1 MGLLVWQVESDPE
14 KESLESFAYFV
25 QRLTNYGLRKYI
37 YLPCQV
43 KTRCIFQSP
52 SILEEDVFP
61 LLVTIHY
68 LPIEKWWRNSKK
80 KSLL

>member
-52 SILEEDVFP
+52 PPS
-61 LLVTIHY
+61 
-68 LPIEKWWRNSKK
+68 
-80 KSLL
+80 